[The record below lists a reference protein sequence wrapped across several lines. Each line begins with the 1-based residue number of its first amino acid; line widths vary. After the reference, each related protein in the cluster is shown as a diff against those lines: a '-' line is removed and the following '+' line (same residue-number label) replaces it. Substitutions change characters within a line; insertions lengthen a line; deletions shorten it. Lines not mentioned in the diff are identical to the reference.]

1 MPCCRVSRHLSTLEL
16 AARMDQQLAP
26 FYVKSVHNHLATSSR
41 KSFGTD
47 VRTCEKFAK
56 HFSIEPD
63 TVRLQPKEVILPVF
77 DNFAALHNP
86 VRPARTT
93 ARTTQSSP
101 TCQHNLVN
109 SLASLYRRRSPSP
122 LPLRL
127 PYLFP
132 LRFPRRLGSSYGSS
146 RSPSV
151 RAALGNSVSSE
162 VRPGK
167 TPSVI

>member
-1 MPCCRVSRHLSTLEL
+1 MPCCRVSLHLSTLEL

-26 FYVKSVHNHLATSSR
+26 FCIKSVQNHLATSSR

-47 VRTCEKFAK
+47 VRTYEKLAK
-56 HFSIEPD
+56 HFSIDPD
-63 TVRLQPKEVILPVF
+63 TVRLQPKEVILPAF

-93 ARTTQSSP
+93 PTWP
-101 TCQHNLVN
+101 TCFCQLVN
-109 SLASLYRRRSPSP
+109 TLASLYTRRLPS
-122 LPLRL
+122 LLHLRL

-151 RAALGNSVSSE
+151 RAALGDSVSSE